1 MRYVVL
7 RISTTSNLFN
17 HFRLEDRGQKIM
29 ITCNELENL
38 LSARREGWS
47 LPQRLYVDPA
57 MHDVDLLAVFETE
70 WLFAG
75 STCEIKKSGDYFTLD
90 IGANSIIV
98 LRDREGGIRAFYN
111 TCRHRGS
118 RICDAHK
125 GHAHRLVCP
134 YHQWV
139 YELDGRLLHARQ
151 MPADFDCGPF
161 ALKPVHVETV
171 CGMIYICLAESAP
184 DFEPFKQALT
194 PYIAPHMPERTKIA
208 FETTLIEEANWKLV
222 IENNRECYHCA
233 GNHPELLVTLVEFT
247 PQDGNSDAQ
256 QFAALI
262 DQKAAKWDAIGIP
275 HQVVTGG
282 REFRF
287 VRLPFHEGMMS
298 FTMDGG
304 PACNKLLGELTERDL
319 GSVRMFHV
327 PNNWNH
333 FLSDHIIHFRVIPL
347 SHDRTELR
355 TTWLV
360 HEDAVEGI
368 DYDIERLTEVW
379 TATNLQ
385 DARLASVN
393 HQGIRSKAYEP
404 GPYAPSEFML
414 TNFANWY
421 ADKIGDYAKASQSTE
436 AGGR

>member
-1 MRYVVL
+1 M
-7 RISTTSNLFN
+7 
-17 HFRLEDRGQKIM
+17 QKM
-29 ITCNELENL
+29 IACNELENL
-38 LSARREGWS
+38 LAARREGWS
-47 LPQRLYVDPA
+47 LPQRFYVDPA

-75 STCEIKKSGDYFTLD
+75 STCEIKKPGDYFTLD
-90 IGANSIIV
+90 VGANSILV

-134 YHQWV
+134 YQ
-139 YELDGRLLHARQ
+139 
-151 MPADFDCGPF
+151 
-161 ALKPVHVETV
+161 TV
-171 CGMIYICLAESAP
+171 CGMIYICLAENAP
-184 DFEPFKQALT
+184 DFAPFKQALT

-256 QFAALI
+256 QFADLI
-262 DQKAAKWDAIGIP
+262 EQKAAKWDAIGIP
-275 HQVVTGG
+275 HKVVTGG

-287 VRLPFHEGMMS
+287 VRLPFHDGMMS

-333 FLSDHIIHFRVIPL
+333 FLSDHIIHFRVLPL
-347 SHDRTELR
+347 SHDRTLLR

-360 HEDAVEGI
+360 HEDAVEGV

-421 ADKIGDYAKASQSTE
+421 ADKIGDYAKTSQSTE
-436 AGGR
+436 ASAR